1 MRVVLCHRQC
11 RRHGGET
18 GGVDR
23 RPCSIFK
30 PSRYIVSR
38 LNKEV
43 CCSPNIP
50 PTRKQSRASG
60 DIQWSRLFNPA
71 STTTSFAFSSPL
83 TGSGA
88 TGSSEP
94 EPEPFAGL
102 HMETVRCRRHK
113 FVVARRVLSDPWV
126 GYVCVRTSK
135 STQALQ
141 KISR

>member
-50 PTRKQSRASG
+50 PDKKTIARFG
-60 DIQWSRLFNPA
+60 
-71 STTTSFAFSSPL
+71 
-83 TGSGA
+83 
-88 TGSSEP
+88 
-94 EPEPFAGL
+94 
-102 HMETVRCRRHK
+102 RHTM
-113 FVVARRVLSDPWV
+113 VE
-126 GYVCVRTSK
+126 
-135 STQALQ
+135 ALQ
-141 KISR
+141 SSIHHHILRLLVTTDR